1 MAQLTYIKLPSQQ
14 NGAALAVAL
23 VLMLVLTTLSVTLMY
38 NTSLDTKMTHA
49 TVVKKSSLNASLG
62 GSEEFIQKAHNQ
74 DALFSGTNPLTG
86 NTDVASVNLTGTDLT
101 GEAEALT
108 DFPTNCPHFSRS
120 EASDSYIRCTRFEIK
135 VLHEFGQNNQGN
147 TEVVTAVA
155 SQIPG
160 ES

>member
-1 MAQLTYIKLPSQQ
+1 MAQLKLNRSKQQ
-14 NGAALAVAL
+14 GAALAVAL

-49 TVVKKSSLNASLG
+49 TVVKKTSLNASLG
-62 GSEEFIQKAHNQ
+62 GSDEFIQKAHTQ
-74 DALFSGTNPLTG
+74 DAIFAGTNPLTG
-86 NTDVASVNLTGTDLT
+86 NTDVASVALTGTDLS

-108 DFPTNCPHFSRS
+108 DTPTNCPHFSRS
-120 EASDSYIRCTRFEIK
+120 EASDSYIRCTRFEIRVK
-135 VLHEFGQNNQGN
+135 HEFGQNNQGN